1 LRRRPKRRHSLDVFR
16 NDTDGNSEAASLS
29 PQVGCAEGSRAIMD
43 VLHTNIVVVDGRR
56 YRVQSDAGEPRSD
69 RRDDPGET
77 PVAADAP
84 SVVRDASPADG
95 STSRAASGEWLERVS
110 VDADLAKRALGGPS
124 GAARRA
130 LERDT
135 GARVVLP
142 GETPEEEAFD
152 APTPVANRGEAL
164 VVAPTADRAAAGRA
178 VFESLLR
185 SALEAPS
192 TPHTHFVGVPLN
204 ADALVDAAR
213 AFRAEC
219 LTRAARVGSNDRSS
233 STLEFAEP
241 GRLRLAFFE
250 LKLCGDDAR
259 AAAADAMKRAEEDV
273 SVLKRRW
280 EEETGT
286 SAVSFSLRGA
296 FRGFRNDDDDAL
308 RLETRDDARLA
319 SIRRLFA
326 AAFRDASAIAPS
338 SFFFADHDRRIDAHR
353 GGATDDDG
361 DVISHVEVA
370 RWPNGAAAADADAEA
385 FFRDVFDARDFGR
398 VDVEEVRLS
407 KSREFDVALGG
418 YFKCV
423 QSVELTRGNAVVQ

>member
-1 LRRRPKRRHSLDVFR
+1 M
-16 NDTDGNSEAASLS
+16 S

-56 YRVQSDAGEPRSD
+56 YRVQSDAGDPRSD

-95 STSRAASGEWLERVS
+95 FTSRAASGEWLERVS

-219 LTRAARVGSNDRSS
+219 LTRAARVGTDDASS

-273 SVLKRRW
+273 KALTRRW
-280 EEETGT
+280 VAETGT

-296 FRGFRNDDDDAL
+296 FRGFLNGDDDDAL
-308 RLETRDDARLA
+308 RLETRDDAYLRQ
-319 SIRRLFA
+319 IRRRFA
-326 AAFRDASAIAPS
+326 AAFRDASAVAPS
-338 SFFFADHDRRIDAHR
+338 SLFFADNEK
-353 GGATDDDG
+353 DDDD
-361 DVISHVEVA
+361 DVISRVEVA
-370 RWPNGAAAADADAEA
+370 RWLKKNGAAADDAEKNAEAEA

-398 VDVEEVRLS
+398 VDVLEVRLS

-423 QSVELTRGNAVVQ
+423 QSVFLNS